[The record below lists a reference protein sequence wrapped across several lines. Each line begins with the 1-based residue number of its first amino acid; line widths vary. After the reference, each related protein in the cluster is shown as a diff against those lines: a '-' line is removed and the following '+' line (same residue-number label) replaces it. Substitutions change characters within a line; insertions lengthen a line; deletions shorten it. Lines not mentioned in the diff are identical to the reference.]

1 MEMERQVEEREGE
14 CEEEGE
20 GERREGEYARGT
32 KMGRRRE
39 GECGEE
45 GEKWRGGRENV
56 VRDKDWEE
64 EKGVEE

>member
-1 MEMERQVEEREGE
+1 MTEGWEEAKMEMERQVEEREGE

-39 GECGEE
+39 G
-45 GEKWRGGRENV
+45 RM
-56 VRDKDWEE
+56 
-64 EKGVEE
+64 